1 MKNSEFLATAPL
13 GKLLF
18 KLAIPTI
25 SAQLINML
33 YNVVD
38 RIFIGHMEGV
48 GDLALTGVGIC
59 MPVIM
64 IISAF
69 AALISAGGAPRASI
83 FLGKGDKESAE
94 RTMANCF
101 FLQAVVAIAI
111 TAVVLIFHDKF
122 LRAFGASDETLP
134 YAANYL
140 KIYACGTVFIQLTLG
155 MNAYITAQGYTAV
168 SMITVLIGAAANI
181 ILDPIFIYLFGMGVA
196 GAATA
201 TVISQGLSC
210 VFAVSFLFS
219 RRSGLRLKL
228 KNMKLDAKIILPCI
242 ALGAAPFAM
251 QASES
256 VIAVCFNSSLL
267 EYGGNVAVGAM
278 TILTSVMQFALLPLQ
293 GLAQGAQPIL
303 SYNFGAKNPERVKRT
318 FKLLLISSLVY
329 SFTLWAFIMII
340 PEGFASIFTAEEALV
355 AFTARA
361 LRVYCAVL
369 CIFGI
374 QIACQMTFVALGRAG
389 ESAIVA
395 VVRKFV
401 LLLPLIYLVP
411 TVFTA
416 DKTFAVYLAEPI
428 ADVIAVS
435 FTAILFYFR
444 FRAALRTIEAPSE
457 DK

>member
-1 MKNSEFLATAPL
+1 M
-13 GKLLF
+13 
-18 KLAIPTI
+18 
-25 SAQLINML
+25 
-33 YNVVD
+33 
-38 RIFIGHMEGV
+38 
-48 GDLALTGVGIC
+48 
-59 MPVIM
+59 
-64 IISAF
+64 
-69 AALISAGGAPRASI
+69 
-83 FLGKGDKESAE
+83 
-94 RTMANCF
+94 
-101 FLQAVVAIAI
+101 
-111 TAVVLIFHDKF
+111 
-122 LRAFGASDETLP
+122 
-134 YAANYL
+134 
-140 KIYACGTVFIQLTLG
+140 
-155 MNAYITAQGYTAV
+155 
-168 SMITVLIGAAANI
+168 
-181 ILDPIFIYLFGMGVA
+181 
-196 GAATA
+196 
-201 TVISQGLSC
+201 
-210 VFAVSFLFS
+210 
-219 RRSGLRLKL
+219 
-228 KNMKLDAKIILPCI
+228 
-242 ALGAAPFAM
+242 
-251 QASES
+251 
-256 VIAVCFNSSLL
+256 
-267 EYGGNVAVGAM
+267 
-278 TILTSVMQFALLPLQ
+278 LPLQ

-303 SYNFGAKNPERVKRT
+303 SYNFGAKNPERVRRT

-395 VVRKFV
+395 VVRRFV